1 MNLKNKKCF
10 ILIGNDRTGK
20 TTFQKHLI
28 RKIALAD
35 YGKRLDCNLDFSIL
49 NPDMQKRYESIF
61 FINRSYQ
68 EKKEEYKSV
77 HEYFEKYFK
86 DTDIC
91 VLSSHLVVADVAE
104 MINEAKARFYNVAG
118 VFFSNSIEAE
128 KNLNSE
134 ISKLDWNKRIVLE
147 NPLVESGGEDEI
159 SWQIE
164 KMAEYFTNYLL
175 KQD

>member
-1 MNLKNKKCF
+1 M
-10 ILIGNDRTGK
+10 
-20 TTFQKHLI
+20 HLI
-28 RKIALAD
+28 SNYITNYNKH
-35 YGKRLDCNLDFSIL
+35 K
-49 NPDMQKRYESIF
+49 
-61 FINRSYQ
+61 
-68 EKKEEYKSV
+68 KKEEYKSV

-86 DTDIC
+86 DADIC
-91 VLSSHLVVADVAE
+91 ILSSHLVVADVAE
-104 MINEAKARFYNVAG
+104 MINEAKARFYNVSG

-134 ISKLDWNKRIVLE
+134 ISKLDWDKRIVLE